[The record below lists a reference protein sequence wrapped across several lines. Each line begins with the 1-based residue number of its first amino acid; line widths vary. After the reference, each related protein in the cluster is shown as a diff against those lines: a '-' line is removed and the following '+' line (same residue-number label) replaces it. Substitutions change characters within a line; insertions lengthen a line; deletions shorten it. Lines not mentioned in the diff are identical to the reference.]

1 MKFIYNYLEK
11 VLIFLSICSLM
22 LLLIIQFIDYNNKHS
37 IFTSI
42 DFDNNKFFNLS
53 GSTDYYE
60 KGIIILK
67 NMTPNFYNI
76 EVLVNGQY
84 AGDFT
89 KNDEIK
95 INVYHNDLVEID
107 GTKYND
113 KLTIKVVGVSSNLD
127 MPKLDT
133 IITTSQSIEILSKV
147 QLK

>member
-1 MKFIYNYLEK
+1 
-11 VLIFLSICSLM
+11 
-22 LLLIIQFIDYNNKHS
+22 
-37 IFTSI
+37 
-42 DFDNNKFFNLS
+42 
-53 GSTDYYE
+53 
-60 KGIIILK
+60 
-67 NMTPNFYNI
+67 MTPNFYNI
-76 EVLVNGQY
+76 EILVNGQY